1 MQTSNTQYSLVVL
14 PGDGVGPEVM
24 DSGLKIL
31 HEIGRL
37 FGLTFNL
44 KTKLVGGCSY
54 DKHGTP
60 ITSETIEACNK
71 ADAVLLGAVGGP
83 NWDSLPHDEKPE
95 TALLRLREDLA
106 LYSNLRPAT
115 VSKHLLQE
123 SPLRDE
129 IIRDV
134 DLIIVRE
141 LTGGIY
147 FGLPKGYNEE
157 KGWNTL
163 VYKREE
169 IERIAHAA
177 FQLAEQRQSILTSV
191 HKANVL
197 DSSHFWKLIVH
208 EIHSSS
214 YSHIHLSDMYVDNA
228 AMQLVSNPSQFDVIL
243 TQNMFGDILSDI
255 AATISGSLGML
266 PSASLGKK
274 HALYE
279 PVHGSAP
286 DIAGK
291 DVANPIGMIA
301 SIGMMFNYSFK
312 LPKAGDLIRRSIED
326 ALSRGYRTVDISR
339 RNENTSTTDQI
350 TTAII
355 ESMNE
360 LFEMDGKTMDN
371 SIERMNG

>member
-1 MQTSNTQYSLVVL
+1 MQTSNTQHSLVVL

-24 DSGLKIL
+24 ESGLKIL

-44 KTKLVGGCSY
+44 KTELVGGCSY
-54 DKHGTP
+54 DKHGLA
-60 ITSETIEACNK
+60 ITNETIEACSK

-169 IERIAHAA
+169 IERIAHTA

-197 DSSHFWKLIVH
+197 DLSLI
-208 EIHSSS
+208 
-214 YSHIHLSDMYVDNA
+214 HI
-228 AMQLVSNPSQFDVIL
+228 
-243 TQNMFGDILSDI
+243 
-255 AATISGSLGML
+255 
-266 PSASLGKK
+266 
-274 HALYE
+274 
-279 PVHGSAP
+279 
-286 DIAGK
+286 
-291 DVANPIGMIA
+291 
-301 SIGMMFNYSFK
+301 
-312 LPKAGDLIRRSIED
+312 
-326 ALSRGYRTVDISR
+326 
-339 RNENTSTTDQI
+339 
-350 TTAII
+350 
-355 ESMNE
+355 
-360 LFEMDGKTMDN
+360 
-371 SIERMNG
+371 

>member
-1 MQTSNTQYSLVVL
+1 LEINKKKYNLVVL

-24 DSGLKIL
+24 DSGLKIT

-44 KTKLVGGCSY
+44 ETRLVGGCSY
-54 DKHGTP
+54 DKHGMA
-60 ITSETIEACNK
+60 ITSKTIEACK
-71 ADAVLLGAVGGP
+71 KSDAVLLGAVGGP
-83 NWDSLPHDEKPE
+83 KWDSLPHNEKPE

-106 LYSNLRPAT
+106 LFSNLRPAT
-115 VSKHLLQE
+115 VFPNLLKE
-123 SPLRDE
+123 SPLKDD
-129 IIRDV
+129 IIKEV

-147 FGLPKGYNEE
+147 FGIPKGYNEE

-163 VYKREE
+163 IYKREE
-169 IERIAHAA
+169 IERIAHTA
-177 FQLAEQRQSILTSV
+177 FQLAEKRQGVLTSV

-214 YSHIHLSDMYVDNA
+214 YSHIKLSDMYIDNA

-266 PSASLGKK
+266 PSASLGKEY
-274 HALYE
+274 ALYE

-291 DVANPIGMIA
+291 DIANPIGMIA
-301 SIGMMFNYSFK
+301 SIAMMFNYSFNQ
-312 LPKAGDLIRRSIED
+312 PKAGALIQRSIED
-326 ALSRGYRTVDISR
+326 VLSRGYRTIDISR
-339 RNENTSTTDQI
+339 QNENTSTTTKI
-350 TTAII
+350 TNEII
-355 ESMNE
+355 ESMNQLYEIDNKKME
-360 LFEMDGKTMDN
+360 LN
-371 SIERMNG
+371 